1 MFVLLTQ
8 KSIFRKITIE
18 KNVIQ
23 TINTKKRFYTQKAC
37 VKPCVIVVIY

>member
-18 KNVIQ
+18 KNVFQI
-23 TINTKKRFYTQKAC
+23 IHTKKNGFTLKKR
-37 VKPCVIVVIY
+37 V